1 MDFFDITVFKG
12 ERYQKEGILDIRP
25 LSKAIDPHTYLHY
38 SSAHPKGNTKGVV
51 KAEVIRTLRRSLS
64 PQIFAHDGLKG
75 LLEWFTKRGYPEK
88 LLKKVLADVKFED
101 RDERLHT
108 VNRKNLPPC
117 TTVLSMRAHPF
128 ITNGEIYDALFDE
141 NLPFIPL
148 VSRRRPPTTGDLL
161 VQAKTP
167 SLEAS
172 HGYHLRSRP
181 PKE

>member
-1 MDFFDITVFKG
+1 MDFLDFTVFKG

-25 LSKAIDPHTYLHY
+25 FSKAIDPHTYIHY
-38 SSAHPKGNTKGVV
+38 SSAHPKGNTRGVV
-51 KAEVIRTLRRSLS
+51 KAEVIRTMRRSSS
-64 PQIFAHDGLKG
+64 PEIFAHGLKD

-88 LLKKVLADVKFED
+88 LLKVLAEVKFED

-108 VNRKNLPPC
+108 VNRKDLPSC
-117 TTVLSMRAHPF
+117 TTVLSMRAHPS
-128 ITNGEIYDALFDE
+128 ITNGEIYDALFNE
-141 NLPFIPL
+141 NLPFILL
-148 VSRRRPPTTGDLL
+148 VLRRRPPTTGDLL

-172 HGYHLRSRP
+172 HGYHLRNRP